1 MFNAPILTG
10 NDVATLRSELQQALD
25 TIAREQAQPSEYVAL
40 KTIYAAPARIF
51 EGMVVKAD
59 GTTWNP
65 GAGAGVYAY
74 VGGAWVKL

>member
-1 MFNAPILTG
+1 MYAPTIPPDDPKLLPQWLREEFAAVLYAMQG
-10 NDVATLRSELQQALD
+10 PQDYAQLRTL
-25 TIAREQAQPSEYVAL
+25 
-40 KTIYAAPARIF
+40 YAAPAKPR

-65 GAGAGVYAY
+65 GGTGAGIYAY